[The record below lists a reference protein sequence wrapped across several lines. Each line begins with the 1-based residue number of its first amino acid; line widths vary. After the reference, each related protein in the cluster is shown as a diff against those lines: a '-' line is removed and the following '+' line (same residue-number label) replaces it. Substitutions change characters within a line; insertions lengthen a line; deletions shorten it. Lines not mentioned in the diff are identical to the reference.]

1 MMEEIAAQRGN
12 AQSWVR
18 EKLFL
23 EKSLAQYVKSLLT
36 PFNIVTGIILIC
48 GLYLIFLRYTQGLT
62 AILNPSNT
70 YPWGLFIC
78 FGLLGIVPLS
88 ATGYIL
94 ASAVYLFGMKEYK
107 PLLRLALLTGFLGYF
122 LAVLFVFMD
131 IGRSWRLPFP
141 MLVSYGTASVLFL
154 VGWHVALYLTTQ
166 FVEFCPAI
174 FEWIGS
180 DRFRKW
186 SLKVTIA
193 ATIFGVILSTL
204 HQSALGAL
212 FLLMPGKVHP
222 LWYSTYLPVFFFM
235 SSIFAG
241 LSMIILVS
249 TLSRRLLR
257 DRADADYVSN
267 LDNLTLGLAKA
278 ASVVM
283 FAYFAMKWIGV
294 AHGNHWNMLNTSYGL
309 WFLVEMFIFILLPC
323 FLYVSGFRK
332 RNVSLVRFTSV
343 LTIIGIFINRLNV
356 SLVGFNWSLP
366 HREVPKWTEYIV
378 VLTILTFGV
387 LLYRWIVNRMPV
399 LRKHPKYGDF
409 H

>member
-1 MMEEIAAQRGN
+1 MEEIAIRTGIG
-12 AQSWVR
+12 QSWVR
-18 EKLFL
+18 EKIFMSKPFT
-23 EKSLAQYVKSLLT
+23 EYVTSLLT
-36 PFNIVTGIILIC
+36 PFNVVAAIILLC
-48 GLYLIFLRYTQGLT
+48 GLPLIVLRYAHGLT

-88 ATGYIL
+88 ATGYIM
-94 ASAVYLFGMKEYK
+94 ASAVYLFGMKEYR

-122 LAVLFVFMD
+122 FAVVFIFMD

-154 VGWHVALYLTTQ
+154 VAWHVALYLTTQ

-174 FEWIGS
+174 FEWLGA
-180 DRFRKW
+180 DRFRRW
-186 SLKVTIA
+186 SLRVTIA
-193 ATIFGVILSTL
+193 ATVFGVILSTL

-222 LWYSTYLPVFFFM
+222 LWYSPYIPVFFFM

-241 LSMIILVS
+241 ISMIILVS
-249 TLSRRLLR
+249 ALSRYALR
-257 DRADADYVSN
+257 ERADADFLSN

-278 ASVVM
+278 ASVVL
-283 FAYFAMKWIGV
+283 FAYFAMKWVGV
-294 AHGNHWNMLNTSYGL
+294 AHGNHWDLLNTSYGL
-309 WFLVEMFIFILLPC
+309 WFLVEMFFFVLLPC
-323 FLYVSGFRK
+323 FLYASGFRT
-332 RNVSLVRFTSV
+332 RNTHLVRLTSV

-356 SLVGFNWSLP
+356 SLIGFNWNLP
-366 HREVPKWTEYIV
+366 HREFPKWTEYVV
-378 VLTILTFGV
+378 VLTIITIGV
-387 LLYRWIVNRMPV
+387 LVYRWIVNRMPV
-399 LRKHPKYGDF
+399 LRKHPAYSDA

>member
-1 MMEEIAAQRGN
+1 MEEIAVHGKN
-12 AQSWVR
+12 AQSWAR
-18 EKLFL
+18 EKLFMD
-23 EKSLAQYVKSLLT
+23 KTFAQYLKTLLT
-36 PFNIVTGIILIC
+36 PFNIVTGLILL
-48 GLYLIFLRYTQGLT
+48 GGGYLIVLRYAHGLT
-62 AILNPSNT
+62 VLMHPSNT

-88 ATGYIL
+88 ATGYIM
-94 ASAVYLFGMKEYK
+94 ASAVYLFGLKEYK
-107 PLLRLALLTGFLGYF
+107 SVLRLALLTGFLGYF
-122 LAVLFVFMD
+122 LAVCFVLLD

-174 FEWIGS
+174 FEWLGS
-180 DRFRKW
+180 ERFRRW

-222 LWYSTYLPVFFFM
+222 LWYSTYTPVLFFI

-249 TLSRRLLR
+249 TLSAKFLR
-257 DRADADYVSN
+257 KRADGDFLSN
-267 LDNLTLGLAKA
+267 LDNLTIGMAKA
-278 ASVVM
+278 ASIVL
-283 FAYFAMKWIGV
+283 FAYFGMKWIGV
-294 AHGNHWNMLNTSYGL
+294 AHGHHWNLLNTSYGL
-309 WFLVEMFIFILLPC
+309 WFLIEMFIFVLLPC
-323 FLYVSGFRK
+323 LLYASGFRT
-332 RNVSLVRFTSV
+332 RNVGLIRFTSV
-343 LTIIGIFINRLNV
+343 LTILGIFINRLNV
-356 SLVGFNWSLP
+356 SLIGFNWSLP
-366 HREVPKWTEYIV
+366 DREYPKWTEYIV
-378 VLTILTFGV
+378 VITILTFGM

-399 LRKHPKYGDF
+399 LRKDPSYEDTH
-409 H
+409 